1 MASRLKRTFFG
12 LRTLFLSL
20 ALFLGDVAVQAQ
32 EAAVAPPS
40 AHSKPATDAE
50 FIAAADEVLGQ
61 MSQITGLKLRTP
73 LKRSLRSRE
82 EIRAYVVK
90 QMNEDK
96 NTAERYADQRSAE
109 AFGLL
114 PKGFDLDSFMV
125 NVLTEQVEGLYD
137 PATHEFYIADWSP
150 LADQRMVMAH
160 ELTHALED
168 QHFQI
173 EAWVKAARPN
183 EDAELARDS
192 VLEGSAM
199 AAMVDYLMLGTGR
212 SLKDVPDF
220 DPGMLIGDLGS
231 TPTLQKA
238 PPFLKDALI
247 FPYLGGLN
255 FSAAVMKNTGWAALP
270 GLFEKPPV
278 STQQILHPALYRSG
292 KTPTSV
298 ALPPLEKLLGGN
310 WSKLDENIM
319 GEFGWKEVLKQFL
332 DDDRAKTLA
341 AAWDGDRY
349 IVFEQKQT
357 KKLILVTRL
366 HLDSEEHAA
375 RFFGQY
381 SEALEKKYS
390 ERSNLLRRP
399 NFFSF
404 DTPEG
409 GVFLDCLGDECV
421 IMEGTTRNIFDAF
434 AKALNWPLAPRPPE
448 KLGSVPA
455 KTAMISRS
463 GENIVAAGG
472 AGLSSQ
478 LPTELYAL
486 TRHAE
491 RQEASNRLFASN
503 LLESSAGPRHIQQ
516 SASQA
521 LSRCARPPVCG
532 LGGDRTL
539 RLHDSAPPSNHRYIG
554 TACHRGPV
562 RADGQGSGCYRTS
575 PEAHPWNPLALLRH
589 RGCEAREGGPR

>member
-1 MASRLKRTFFG
+1 MIFHWKCVYFG
-12 LRTLFLSL
+12 LPALFLSF
-20 ALFLGDVAVQAQ
+20 ALFLGGAAHAQ
-32 EAAVAPPS
+32 EAAVAPPPTD
-40 AHSKPATDAE
+40 SKAATDAD

-61 MSQITGLKLRTP
+61 MNQITGLKLITP
-73 LKRSLRSRE
+73 LKKSLRSRE
-82 EIRAYVVK
+82 EIRAFVIK
-90 QMNEDK
+90 QMNEEK
-96 NTAERYADQRSAE
+96 NAAKRYADARSAE
-109 AFGLL
+109 ALGLI
-114 PKGFDLDSFMV
+114 PKGFDLDPFML

-137 PATHEFYIADWSP
+137 PKTREFYIADWSP
-150 LADQRMVMAH
+150 ISDQRMVMAH

-173 EAWVKAARPN
+173 ETWLKAARPN
-183 EDAELARDS
+183 EDAELARDA

-212 SLKDVPDF
+212 SLKDVPEF

-247 FPYLGGLN
+247 FPYLGGLT

-292 KTPTSV
+292 KTPSSV
-298 ALPPLEKLLGGN
+298 TLPPLEKLLGDN
-310 WSKLDENIM
+310 WSKLDENIL

-332 DDDRAKTLA
+332 DSDRAKTLA

-349 IVFEQKQT
+349 IVFVQKQT

-366 HLDSEEHAA
+366 HLESEEHAA

-390 ERSNLLRRP
+390 ERTNLLRRP

-421 IMEGTTRNIFDAF
+421 IMEGTTRNIFDA
-434 AKALNWPLAPRPPE
+434 
-448 KLGSVPA
+448 
-455 KTAMISRS
+455 
-463 GENIVAAGG
+463 
-472 AGLSSQ
+472 
-478 LPTELYAL
+478 
-486 TRHAE
+486 
-491 RQEASNRLFASN
+491 
-503 LLESSAGPRHIQQ
+503 
-516 SASQA
+516 
-521 LSRCARPPVCG
+521 
-532 LGGDRTL
+532 
-539 RLHDSAPPSNHRYIG
+539 
-554 TACHRGPV
+554 
-562 RADGQGSGCYRTS
+562 
-575 PEAHPWNPLALLRH
+575 
-589 RGCEAREGGPR
+589 

>member
-1 MASRLKRTFFG
+1 MASHLKHAYFG
-12 LRTLFLSL
+12 LQALVLSL
-20 ALFLGDVAVQAQ
+20 VLFLGGAVLHAQ
-32 EAAVAPPS
+32 EAAAAPS
-40 AHSKPATDAE
+40 STDSKPATDAE

-61 MSQITGLKLRTP
+61 MSQITGLKLLTP
-73 LKRSLRSRE
+73 LKKSLRSRE
-82 EIRAYVVK
+82 EIRAYVIK

-96 NTAERYADQRSAE
+96 NPAERYADQRSAE

-137 PATHEFYIADWSP
+137 PKAREFYIADWSP

-168 QHFQI
+168 QHFKI
-173 EAWVKAARPN
+173 EDWLKAARPN
-183 EDAELARDS
+183 EDAELARDA

-220 DPGMLIGDLGS
+220 DPGMLIGDLSS

-247 FPYLGGLN
+247 FPYIGGLN
-255 FSAAVMKNTGWAALP
+255 FSAAVMRNTGWSALP
-270 GLFEKPPV
+270 ALFEKPPV

-292 KTPTSV
+292 KIPATV
-298 ALPPLEKLLGGN
+298 ALARLEKLLGEN

-332 DDDRAKTLA
+332 DNDRAKNLA

-349 IVFEQKQT
+349 VVYEQKQT
-357 KKLILVTRL
+357 KNLILVTRL
-366 HLDSEEHAA
+366 HLNDEEHAA

-404 DTPEG
+404 DTPDG
-409 GVFLDCLGDECV
+409 GVFLDCLGNECV
-421 IMEGTTRNIFDAF
+421 TMEGAARNIFDAF
-434 AKALNWPLAPRPPE
+434 TKTLNWPQAPQPPE

-455 KTAMISRS
+455 RTAMISAP
-463 GENIVAAGG
+463 GENIT
-472 AGLSSQ
+472 
-478 LPTELYAL
+478 PI
-486 TRHAE
+486 R
-491 RQEASNRLFASN
+491 
-503 LLESSAGPRHIQQ
+503 
-516 SASQA
+516 
-521 LSRCARPPVCG
+521 
-532 LGGDRTL
+532 
-539 RLHDSAPPSNHRYIG
+539 AP
-554 TACHRGPV
+554 
-562 RADGQGSGCYRTS
+562 
-575 PEAHPWNPLALLRH
+575 L
-589 RGCEAREGGPR
+589 

>member
-1 MASRLKRTFFG
+1 MHSSFNRTLSG
-12 LRTLFLSL
+12 LRALFISL
-20 ALFLGDVAVQAQ
+20 VLFLGGIAVHAQ
-32 EAAVAPPS
+32 EAAVGPPHS
-40 AHSKPATDAE
+40 DSKPATDAD

-61 MSQITGLKLRTP
+61 MSQITGLKLVTP
-73 LKRSLRSRE
+73 LKKSLRSRE
-82 EIRAYVVK
+82 EIRAYVIK
-90 QMNEDK
+90 EMNQDK
-96 NTAERYADQRSAE
+96 SPAERYADERSAE

-137 PATHEFYIADWSP
+137 PKTREFYIADWSP

-173 EAWVKAARPN
+173 EAWLRAARPN
-183 EDAELARDS
+183 EDAELARDA

-199 AAMVDYLMLGTGR
+199 AAMVDYLMLDTGR

-238 PPFLKDALI
+238 PPFLKDVLI
-247 FPYLGGLN
+247 FPYIGGLT
-255 FSAAVMKNTGWAALP
+255 FSAAVMRNTGWAALP

-292 KTPTSV
+292 KTPASV
-298 ALPPLEKLLGGN
+298 ALPRLEKLLGGN
-310 WSKLDENIM
+310 WTKLDENIM

-332 DDDRAKTLA
+332 DNDRAKTLA

-349 IVFEQKQT
+349 AVFEHKQT
-357 KKLILVTRL
+357 KKLILLARL
-366 HLDSEEHAA
+366 CLDSEEHAA

-404 DTPEG
+404 DTPDG
-409 GVFLDCLGDECV
+409 GVFLDCLGNECV
-421 IMEGTTRNIFDAF
+421 TMEGATRNIFDAF
-434 AKALNWPLAPRPPE
+434 TKALSWPLAPQPPE
-448 KLGSVPA
+448 RPGAVPA
-455 KTAMISRS
+455 KTAVIFSP
-463 GENIVAAGG
+463 A
-472 AGLSSQ
+472 
-478 LPTELYAL
+478 
-486 TRHAE
+486 
-491 RQEASNRLFASN
+491 
-503 LLESSAGPRHIQQ
+503 
-516 SASQA
+516 
-521 LSRCARPPVCG
+521 
-532 LGGDRTL
+532 
-539 RLHDSAPPSNHRYIG
+539 APPAVG
-554 TACHRGPV
+554 TF
-562 RADGQGSGCYRTS
+562 S
-575 PEAHPWNPLALLRH
+575 PAVQIAP
-589 RGCEAREGGPR
+589 

>member
-1 MASRLKRTFFG
+1 MASYLKHVFLG
-12 LRTLFLSL
+12 LRAIFLSL
-20 ALFLGDVAVQAQ
+20 ALFLGGVAVLAQ

-40 AHSKPATDAE
+40 PDSKPATDAD

-61 MSQITGLKLRTP
+61 MSQITGLKLVTP
-73 LKRSLRSRE
+73 LKKSLRSRE
-82 EIRAYVVK
+82 EIRAYVIR
-90 QMNEDK
+90 QMNEEK
-96 NTAERYADQRSAE
+96 NPAERYADQRSAE

-114 PKGFDLDSFMV
+114 PKGFDLDTFMV

-137 PATHEFYIADWSP
+137 PKTHEFYIADWSP

-173 EAWVKAARPN
+173 ETWLKAARPN

-231 TPTLQKA
+231 TPTLQEA

-247 FPYLGGLN
+247 FPYLGGLT
-255 FSAAVMKNTGWAALP
+255 FSAAVMRNTGWSALP

-278 STQQILHPALYRSG
+278 STQQILHPVLYRSG
-292 KTPTSV
+292 KNPTSLT
-298 ALPPLEKLLGGN
+298 LPPLEKLLGDN
-310 WSKLDENIM
+310 WSKLDENII

-332 DDDRAKTLA
+332 DNDRAKNLA

-349 IVFEQKQT
+349 VVFEQKQT

-366 HLDSEEHAA
+366 HLDSKEHAA

-390 ERSNLLRRP
+390 ERTNLFRRP

-404 DTPEG
+404 DTPDG
-409 GVFLDCLGDECV
+409 GMFLDCLGDECV
-421 IMEGTTRNIFDAF
+421 TMEGTTRNTFDGLT
-434 AKALNWPLAPRPPE
+434 KALNWPLAPQPPQRPGAAPQ
-448 KLGSVPA
+448 
-455 KTAMISRS
+455 KTAVIFSPDVRF
-463 GENIVAAGG
+463 AAGTYSP
-472 AGLSSQ
+472 AAQ
-478 LPTELYAL
+478 T
-486 TRHAE
+486 
-491 RQEASNRLFASN
+491 
-503 LLESSAGPRHIQQ
+503 
-516 SASQA
+516 
-521 LSRCARPPVCG
+521 
-532 LGGDRTL
+532 
-539 RLHDSAPPSNHRYIG
+539 AP
-554 TACHRGPV
+554 
-562 RADGQGSGCYRTS
+562 
-575 PEAHPWNPLALLRH
+575 
-589 RGCEAREGGPR
+589 